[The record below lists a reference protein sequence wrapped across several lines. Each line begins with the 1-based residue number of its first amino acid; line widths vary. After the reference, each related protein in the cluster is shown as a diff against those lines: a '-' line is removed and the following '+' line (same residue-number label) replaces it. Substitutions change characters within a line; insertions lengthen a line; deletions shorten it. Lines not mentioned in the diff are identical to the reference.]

1 MQMKL
6 IITDTLEKANCLILL
21 EAFRNNY
28 EKLPF
33 TGVPV
38 R

>member
-1 MQMKL
+1 MKL
-6 IITDTLEKANCLILL
+6 IITNTLEKANCLILL

-28 EKLPF
+28 EELLF
-33 TGVPV
+33 TGVPM